1 MLRVVSICPPLYFGL
16 RNHRILE
23 VKMLFSENF
32 KIAIR
37 ALRANK
43 LRSMLTMLGIVIGV
57 ATVVAL
63 LSIGKGAT
71 ASITSQI
78 QSNGSNLL
86 TISAGRQQARG
97 SRQGQSQQASHLYYA
112 DYQLLQRSLT
122 TDIRAIA
129 PSYQSSYIVKYGVE
143 SFNVNVTGVTEA
155 YKETNS
161 HEMALGRFITDGDNK
176 SQSLV
181 AVLGSQTAEDL
192 FGGLAPIRKTIS
204 INGIKFEVIGVLE
217 SKGSGFSSSDDAI
230 FIPLDTGYNKLFG
243 ETATYNDKKIVN
255 SISVS
260 VATTEAMDTVSAQIE
275 FLLRRAHKLASSEE
289 SDFNVLN
296 QADLLSTLTSVTQTL
311 TIFLGAIAG
320 ISLLVGGIGIMN
332 IMLVSVTERT
342 KEIGLRKAVG
352 ATKNQILTQF
362 LIETM
367 TLSLLGGMIG
377 VLLGVGIASV
387 FSATG
392 LITSVVTVDSIALAF
407 FFSLIIGVFFGIYPA
422 FRAAN
427 LHPMVALRYE

>member
-1 MLRVVSICPPLYFGL
+1 
-16 RNHRILE
+16 
-23 VKMLFSENF
+23 MLFSENF
-32 KIAIR
+32 KIALR

-86 TISAGRQQARG
+86 TVSAGRLQTGA
-97 SRQGQSQQASHLYYA
+97 SRLGQSQQASHLYYS
-112 DYQLLQRSLT
+112 DYQLIQRSLLKN
-122 TDIRAIA
+122 INAIA
-129 PSYQSSYIVKYGVE
+129 PSYQSSYLLKYAAE
-143 SFNVNVTGVTEA
+143 SFNVSVTGITED
-155 YKETNS
+155 YKHTNS
-161 HEMALGRFITDGDNK
+161 YTVAQGRFIKDGDNK

-192 FGGLAPIRKTIS
+192 FGNLNPIGKHIS
-204 INGIKFEVIGVLE
+204 VNGIKFEVVGVLE
-217 SKGSGFSSSDDAI
+217 AKGSSGFGSSDDAV
-230 FIPLDTGYNKLFG
+230 FIPLETGYAKLFG
-243 ETATYNDKKIVN
+243 STATYNDKKIVN

-260 VATTEAMDTVSAQIE
+260 VATTDAMNTVSAQIE
-275 FLLRRAHKLASSEE
+275 FLLRRAHKLASTDEA
-289 SDFNVLN
+289 DFNVLN
-296 QADLLSTLTSVTQTL
+296 QEDLLSTLTSVTQIL
-311 TIFLGAIAG
+311 TTFLGAIAG

-352 ATKNQILTQF
+352 ATRNQILVQF

-367 TLSLLGGMIG
+367 TLSVLGGIVG
-377 VLLGVGIASV
+377 ILLGVGIASV

-392 LITSVVTVDSIALAF
+392 LIASVITADSIILAF
-407 FFSLIIGVFFGIYPA
+407 TFALLIGVFFGIYPA